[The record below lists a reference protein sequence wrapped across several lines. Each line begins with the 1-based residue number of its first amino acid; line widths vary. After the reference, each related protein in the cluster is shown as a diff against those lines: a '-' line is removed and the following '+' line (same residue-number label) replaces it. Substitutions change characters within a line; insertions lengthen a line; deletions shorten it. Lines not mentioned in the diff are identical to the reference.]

1 MKGSLQVELT
11 PEEIKYLGEPYVPRA
26 VVGH

>member
-1 MKGSLQVELT
+1 MKGSLQVTLT
-11 PEEIKYLGEPYVPRA
+11 PEEIKYLGEHYVPRA